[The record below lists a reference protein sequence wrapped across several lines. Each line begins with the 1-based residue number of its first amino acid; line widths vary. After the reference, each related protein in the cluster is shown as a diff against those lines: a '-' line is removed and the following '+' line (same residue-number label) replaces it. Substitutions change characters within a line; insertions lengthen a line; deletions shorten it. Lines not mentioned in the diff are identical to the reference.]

1 MFKSSRF
8 LHNRGNTFE
17 RLIIYKLSY
26 MKKLVLLASF
36 VFVLGLVSVNA
47 QDAKKV
53 VKKEAVKTE
62 QPAKK
67 KGLKATNQVKETPAV
82 KTTPKTVKK

>member
-1 MFKSSRF
+1 
-8 LHNRGNTFE
+8 
-17 RLIIYKLSY
+17 

-67 KGLKATNQVKETPAV
+67 KEVKTTKEVKETPAV